1 MNILVVEDDRRIS
14 AVIGQ
19 ALEEE
24 GHYVDVLADG
34 GDAEHRMLTMAYGLT
49 VLDLMLPVRSG
60 FEILKAVR
68 DARCTM
74 PILVVSARDAMQDV
88 VRALDLGADDY
99 VTKPFY
105 LEMLLARVRS
115 VSRRGPVLEPTELI
129 AGRLLL
135 SPSRREL
142 MLDGQAIPLT
152 RREFVLLE
160 LLMRR
165 TNKVV
170 TREQLISTGWGL
182 AAEVTHNTLEFHIHS
197 LRSKI
202 DVPGEESL
210 IRTVRAVG
218 YRLGA

>member
-19 ALEEE
+19 ALKEE
-24 GHYVDVLADG
+24 GHHVDVLADG
-34 GDAEHRMLTMAYGLT
+34 VEAEQHILTMAYGLT

-60 FEILKAVR
+60 FEILKSVR

-74 PILVVSARDAMQDV
+74 PILVLSARDAMSDV

-115 VSRRGPVLEPTELI
+115 VSRRGPVLEPVDLA
-129 AGRLLL
+129 AGGLVL

-142 MLDGQAIPLT
+142 MRKGETIPLT

-165 TNKVV
+165 ANRVV
-170 TREQLISTGWGL
+170 TREQLIETGWGL
-182 AAEVTHNTLEFHIHS
+182 AADVTQNTLEFHVHS

-202 DVPGEESL
+202 DVGGEQSL

-218 YRLGA
+218 YRFGA

>member
-14 AVIGQ
+14 AVIRQ
-19 ALEEE
+19 ALKEE
-24 GHYVDVLADG
+24 GHHVDVLADG
-34 GDAEHRMLTMAYGLT
+34 VDAEHHILTMAYGLA

-60 FEILKAVR
+60 FEILKSVR
-68 DARCTM
+68 EARCTM
-74 PILVVSARDAMQDV
+74 PILVLSARDAMSDV
-88 VRALDLGADDY
+88 VHALDLGADDY

-115 VSRRGPVLEPTELI
+115 VSRRGPVMERPELA
-129 AGRLLL
+129 AGGLVL

-142 MLDGQAIPLT
+142 IRDGEKIPLT

-165 TNKVV
+165 GNKVV
-170 TREQLISTGWGL
+170 TREQLIETGWGL
-182 AAEVTHNTLEFHIHS
+182 AAEVTQNTLEFHIHS

-202 DVPGEESL
+202 DRPGEQSL
-210 IRTVRAVG
+210 IHTVRAVG
-218 YRLGA
+218 YRFGS